1 MRFLSQI
8 PIGKILLNE
17 FLEIKLRINM
27 KLTIGSIYISSNS
40 DTRVFL
46 SEKDDTPPIR
56 IWELSDFLMSI
67 RFYEYRVTI
76 TEVVVGFVSLSNI
89 NFLEYLPSV
98 QSLWILTSNI
108 KDFSALS
115 LITNLKKLKIDR
127 VSAGLGDVLLHLRNL
142 EEIFLDHWV
151 QGAENIFEL
160 KKLKNVSLRGCAFKN
175 LKGMMD
181 WRDLKHLWL
190 HGGKIVSL
198 TGIPSNIE
206 SLRLTRI
213 PSIRSLDG
221 LSSCFSLLD
230 LRVDSCKK
238 IISLNGIE
246 NCIALNI
253 LSMIGLKLESLEPIR
268 NLKRL
273 EYVVFAGGT
282 RISNR
287 VDVLYNLPLLR
298 ELIAPKQAHLDL
310 SQFPE
315 GCSVRVV
322 N

>member
-1 MRFLSQI
+1 
-8 PIGKILLNE
+8 
-17 FLEIKLRINM
+17 
-27 KLTIGSIYISSNS
+27 
-40 DTRVFL
+40 
-46 SEKDDTPPIR
+46 
-56 IWELSDFLMSI
+56 
-67 RFYEYRVTI
+67 
-76 TEVVVGFVSLSNI
+76 
-89 NFLEYLPSV
+89 
-98 QSLWILTSNI
+98 
-108 KDFSALS
+108 
-115 LITNLKKLKIDR
+115 
-127 VSAGLGDVLLHLRNL
+127 
-142 EEIFLDHWV
+142 
-151 QGAENIFEL
+151 
-160 KKLKNVSLRGCAFKN
+160 
-175 LKGMMD
+175 MMD

>member
-1 MRFLSQI
+1 
-8 PIGKILLNE
+8 
-17 FLEIKLRINM
+17 M
-27 KLTIGSIYISSNS
+27 KLTIGSIHLDSNS
-40 DTRVFL
+40 DTKVFL
-46 SEKDDTPPIR
+46 SEKDNSSPIR
-56 IWELSDFLMSI
+56 IWELSDFLNSI
-67 RFYEYRVTI
+67 RFYECRFVI

-115 LITNLKKLKIDR
+115 LITNLKKLRIDR
-127 VSAGLGDVLLHLRNL
+127 VSAGLGDVLLHLQNL

-160 KKLKNVSLRGCAFKN
+160 KKLKNVSLRGCVFEN
-175 LKGMMD
+175 LKGMMN
-181 WRDLKHLWL
+181 WKDLKHLWL
-190 HGGKIVSL
+190 HGGKINSL
-198 TGIPSNIE
+198 TGIPTNIE

-213 PSIRSLDG
+213 PNIRSLDG
-221 LSSCFSLLD
+221 LSLCSSLLD

-253 LSMIGLKLESLEPIR
+253 LSMIGLKLESLEPVR
-268 NLKRL
+268 HLKRL

-287 VDVLYNLPLLR
+287 VDVLYNLPILK
-298 ELIAPKQAHLDL
+298 ELIVPRHAHLDL

-315 GCSVRVV
+315 GCNVRVV

>member
-1 MRFLSQI
+1 
-8 PIGKILLNE
+8 
-17 FLEIKLRINM
+17 M
-27 KLTIGSIYISSNS
+27 KLTIGSIHVDSNS
-40 DTRVFL
+40 DTKVFL
-46 SEKDDTPPIR
+46 SEKDNSSPIR
-56 IWELSDFLMSI
+56 IWELSDFLNSI
-67 RFYEYRVTI
+67 RFYECRFVI

-115 LITNLKKLKIDR
+115 LITNLKKLRIDR
-127 VSAGLGDVLLHLRNL
+127 VSAGLGDVLLRLQNL

-160 KKLKNVSLRGCAFKN
+160 KKLKNVSLRGCVFEN
-175 LKGMMD
+175 LKGMMN
-181 WRDLKHLWL
+181 WKDLKHLWL
-190 HGGKIVSL
+190 HGGKINSL
-198 TGIPSNIE
+198 TGIPTNIE

-213 PSIRSLDG
+213 PNIRSLDG
-221 LSSCFSLLD
+221 LSLCFSLLD

-253 LSMIGLKLESLEPIR
+253 LSMIGLKLESLEPVR
-268 NLKRL
+268 HLKRL

-287 VDVLYNLPLLR
+287 VDVLYNLPILK
-298 ELIAPKQAHLDL
+298 ELIVPKHAHLDL

-315 GCSVRVV
+315 GCNVRVV

>member
-1 MRFLSQI
+1 
-8 PIGKILLNE
+8 
-17 FLEIKLRINM
+17 M
-27 KLTIGSIYISSNS
+27 KLTIGSIHLDSNS
-40 DTRVFL
+40 DTKVFL
-46 SEKDDTPPIR
+46 PEKDNSSPIR
-56 IWELSDFLMSI
+56 IWEFSDFLNSI
-67 RFYEYRVTI
+67 RFYECRFVI

-115 LITNLKKLKIDR
+115 LITNLKKLRIDR
-127 VSAGLGDVLLHLRNL
+127 VSAGLGDVLLHLQNL

-160 KKLKNVSLRGCAFKN
+160 KKLKNVSLRGCVFEN
-175 LKGMMD
+175 LKGMMN
-181 WRDLKHLWL
+181 WKDLKHLWL
-190 HGGKIVSL
+190 HGGKINSL
-198 TGIPSNIE
+198 TGIPTNIE

-213 PSIRSLDG
+213 PNIRSLDG
-221 LSSCFSLLD
+221 LSLCFSLLD

-253 LSMIGLKLESLEPIR
+253 LSMIGLKLESLEPVR
-268 NLKRL
+268 HLKRL

-287 VDVLYNLPLLR
+287 VDVLYNLPMLK
-298 ELIAPKQAHLDL
+298 ELIVPRHAHLDL

-315 GCSVRVV
+315 GCNVRVV

>member
-1 MRFLSQI
+1 
-8 PIGKILLNE
+8 
-17 FLEIKLRINM
+17 M
-27 KLTIGSIYISSNS
+27 KLTIGSIHLDSNS
-40 DTRVFL
+40 DTKVFL
-46 SEKDDTPPIR
+46 SEKDNSSPIR
-56 IWELSDFLMSI
+56 IWELSDFLNSI
-67 RFYEYRVTI
+67 RFYECRFVI

-115 LITNLKKLKIDR
+115 LITNLKKLRIDR
-127 VSAGLGDVLLHLRNL
+127 VSAGLGDVLLHLQNL

-160 KKLKNVSLRGCAFKN
+160 KKLKNVSLRGCVFEN
-175 LKGMMD
+175 LKGMMN
-181 WRDLKHLWL
+181 WKDLKHLWL
-190 HGGKIVSL
+190 HGGKINSL
-198 TGIPSNIE
+198 TGIPTNIE

-213 PSIRSLDG
+213 PNIRSLDG
-221 LSSCFSLLD
+221 LSLCSSLLD

-253 LSMIGLKLESLEPIR
+253 LSMIGLKLESLEPVR
-268 NLKRL
+268 HLKRL

-287 VDVLYNLPLLR
+287 VDVLYNLPMLK
-298 ELIAPKQAHLDL
+298 ELIVPRHAHLDL

-315 GCSVRVV
+315 GCNVRVV

>member
-1 MRFLSQI
+1 
-8 PIGKILLNE
+8 
-17 FLEIKLRINM
+17 M
-27 KLTIGSIYISSNS
+27 KLTIGSIHLDSNS
-40 DTRVFL
+40 DTKVFL
-46 SEKDDTPPIR
+46 SEKDNSSPIR
-56 IWELSDFLMSI
+56 IWELSDFLNSI
-67 RFYEYRVTI
+67 RFYECRFVI
-76 TEVVVGFVSLSNI
+76 TEVVVGFVSLFNI

-115 LITNLKKLKIDR
+115 LITNLKKLRIDR
-127 VSAGLGDVLLHLRNL
+127 VSAGLGDVLLHLQNL

-160 KKLKNVSLRGCAFKN
+160 KNVSLRGCVFEN
-175 LKGMMD
+175 LKGMMN
-181 WRDLKHLWL
+181 WKDLKHLWL
-190 HGGKIVSL
+190 HGGKINSL
-198 TGIPSNIE
+198 TGIPTNIE

-213 PSIRSLDG
+213 PNIRSLDG
-221 LSSCFSLLD
+221 LSLCSSLLD

-253 LSMIGLKLESLEPIR
+253 LSMIGLKLESLEPVR
-268 NLKRL
+268 HLKRL

-287 VDVLYNLPLLR
+287 VDVLYNLPILK
-298 ELIAPKQAHLDL
+298 ELIVPKHAYLDL

-315 GCSVRVV
+315 GCNVRVV

>member
-1 MRFLSQI
+1 
-8 PIGKILLNE
+8 
-17 FLEIKLRINM
+17 M
-27 KLTIGSIYISSNS
+27 KLTIGSIHLDSNS
-40 DTRVFL
+40 DTKVFL
-46 SEKDDTPPIR
+46 SEKDNSSPIR
-56 IWELSDFLMSI
+56 IWELSDFLNST
-67 RFYEYRVTI
+67 RFYECRFVI
-76 TEVVVGFVSLSNI
+76 TEVVVGFVSLFNI

-115 LITNLKKLKIDR
+115 LITNLKKLRIDR
-127 VSAGLGDVLLHLRNL
+127 VSAGLGDVLLHLQNL

-160 KKLKNVSLRGCAFKN
+160 KKLKNVSLRGCVFEN
-175 LKGMMD
+175 LKGMMN
-181 WRDLKHLWL
+181 WKDLKHLWL
-190 HGGKIVSL
+190 HGGKINSL
-198 TGIPSNIE
+198 TGIPTNIE

-213 PSIRSLDG
+213 PNIRSLDG
-221 LSSCFSLLD
+221 LSLCFSLLD
-230 LRVDSCKK
+230 LRVDSCKR

-253 LSMIGLKLESLEPIR
+253 LSMIGLKLESLEPVR
-268 NLKRL
+268 HLKRL

-287 VDVLYNLPLLR
+287 VDVLYNLPILK
-298 ELIAPKQAHLDL
+298 ELIVPKHAHLDL

-315 GCSVRVV
+315 GCNVRVV

>member
-1 MRFLSQI
+1 M
-8 PIGKILLNE
+8 
-17 FLEIKLRINM
+17 
-27 KLTIGSIYISSNS
+27 
-40 DTRVFL
+40 
-46 SEKDDTPPIR
+46 
-56 IWELSDFLMSI
+56 
-67 RFYEYRVTI
+67 
-76 TEVVVGFVSLSNI
+76 
-89 NFLEYLPSV
+89 
-98 QSLWILTSNI
+98 TSNI

-115 LITNLKKLKIDR
+115 LITNLKKLRIDR
-127 VSAGLGDVLLHLRNL
+127 VSAGLGDVLLHLQNL

-160 KKLKNVSLRGCAFKN
+160 KKLKNVSLRGCVFEN
-175 LKGMMD
+175 LKGMMN
-181 WRDLKHLWL
+181 WKDLKHLWL
-190 HGGKIVSL
+190 HGGKINSL
-198 TGIPSNIE
+198 TGIPTNIE

-213 PSIRSLDG
+213 PNIRSLDG
-221 LSSCFSLLD
+221 LSLCSSLLD

-253 LSMIGLKLESLEPIR
+253 LSMIGLKLESLEPVR
-268 NLKRL
+268 HLKRL

-287 VDVLYNLPLLR
+287 VDVLYNLPMLK
-298 ELIAPKQAHLDL
+298 ELIVPRHAHLDL

-315 GCSVRVV
+315 GCNVRVV

>member
-1 MRFLSQI
+1 
-8 PIGKILLNE
+8 
-17 FLEIKLRINM
+17 M
-27 KLTIGSIYISSNS
+27 KLTLGSIYIGSNS
-40 DTRVFL
+40 NTTVFL
-46 SEKDDTPPIR
+46 TEKDDLPPIQ

-67 RFYEYRVTI
+67 SFYEYRVTI

-115 LITNLKKLKIDR
+115 LITNLKKLRIDR

-151 QGAENIFEL
+151 QGAENIFGL
-160 KKLKNVSLRGCAFKN
+160 KKLKNVSLRGCASEN

-181 WRDLKHLWL
+181 WIDLKHLWL
-190 HGGKIVSL
+190 HGGKITSL
-198 TGIPSNIE
+198 AGIPTTIK

-213 PSIRSLDG
+213 PNIRSLDG
-221 LSSCFSLLD
+221 LSSCSSLLD

-268 NLKRL
+268 NLNSL
-273 EYVVFAGGT
+273 EYVVFAGNTLILDG
-282 RISNR
+282 
-287 VDVLYNLPLLR
+287 VDVLYSLPLLR
-298 ELIAPKQAHLDL
+298 DVIVPKHSNLDL

-315 GCSVRVV
+315 GCNVRVV
-322 N
+322 GSR